1 MALEFLKN
9 ILNAELFSQLE
20 TALNA
25 HNGNEANKDAQI
37 KLANLA
43 GGDYVSKL
51 KYDDLMQQLTGKQT
65 ELDSAN
71 GLIADFKKNAKGND
85 ELQGKIT
92 TYETQV
98 ADLQAQLAK
107 TKLESEI
114 KVALLGEKATDIDY
128 LSFKLKEGGEKL
140 EFGEDGKIKGMD
152 DKIKGLKTQF
162 PQFFEAPKGGSK
174 VDPLR
179 LQKGDDRTTEPQSLA
194 DALKQK
200 YEPTSN

>member
-9 ILNAELFSQLE
+9 ILDAELFSKFE

-25 HNGNEANKDAQI
+25 YNGNEANKDAQV

-51 KYDDLMQQLTGKQT
+51 KYDDLMQQLSGKQT

-71 GLIADFKKNAKGND
+71 GLIADFKKNAKGNE

-98 ADLQAQLAK
+98 AELQAQLAK

-128 LSFKLKEGGEKL
+128 LTFKLKEGNEAL
-140 EFGEDGKIKGMD
+140 EIGEDGKIKGID

-162 PQFFEAPKGGSK
+162 PQFFEAAKGGGK
-174 VDPLR
+174 VDPLH
-179 LQKGDDRTTEPQSLA
+179 LPKGDERDVEPQSLA

-200 YEPTSN
+200 YEPTN